1 MTQQVQLNPKALD
14 NKRLQI
20 DNKNQTQSQQMSGA
34 SVQSSIV
41 NTINTI
47 IGAGMLVLPYAFR
60 TDGIFI
66 GSFIL
71 IFAALTSGFGM
82 YLQGVSSKFL
92 PESTASFFTV
102 CMITYPHLSVLFDL
116 SIALQCF
123 GVGISYVVLTG
134 DLMPLVF
141 PFGDDWS
148 DASVR
153 NFYILTSCFL
163 TVPLC
168 YLRRLDSLKYT
179 SVLCLI
185 AIAYLV
191 LLVYWFFFV
200 GLATDFTN
208 IPVEKHG
215 DVSIWKP
222 ESVKSIFKTLGII
235 VLAYTCPNQFSI
247 VGELERPT
255 LGRIYKIV
263 FISMSITTLLFWT
276 VALFGYLTFGNYISG
291 NILLVFDDSLGVR
304 LGRGLLVLMVLLS
317 YPLMFHPARISFN
330 NIYHWFQISYF
341 SQNGGNGYN
350 KLNGQESQPLIGT
363 NGSATH
369 LEPEQA
375 NVTVIPD
382 SSAQVVEEETVPL
395 PQTRFIILSTIM
407 LISSYL
413 IAYYLKSF
421 EFILSIVGA
430 TGGVMISFV
439 LPGCYGFK
447 LIATQDES
455 MQAELIKHS
464 PQEANNFIFR
474 NKTVKFASLFLAIW
488 GIFTMIVCLW
498 STISE

>member
-1 MTQQVQLNPKALD
+1 
-14 NKRLQI
+14 
-20 DNKNQTQSQQMSGA
+20 MSGA

-92 PESTASFFTV
+92 PESTATFFTV

-123 GVGISYVVLTG
+123 GVGVSYVVLTG

-153 NFYILTSCFL
+153 NFYILASCFL

-168 YLRRLDSLKYT
+168 YLRKLDSLKYT
-179 SVLCLI
+179 SVLCLV

-200 GLATDFTN
+200 GLTTDFTN

-215 DVSIWKP
+215 HISIWKP
-222 ESVKSIFKTLGII
+222 ESLKSIFKTLGVI

-276 VALFGYLTFGNYISG
+276 VALFGYLTYGNYIAG
-291 NILLVFDDSLGVR
+291 NILLVFDDSFAVR
-304 LGRGLLVLMVLLS
+304 LE
-317 YPLMFHPARISFN
+317 Y
-330 NIYHWFQISYF
+330 
-341 SQNGGNGYN
+341 
-350 KLNGQESQPLIGT
+350 
-363 NGSATH
+363 
-369 LEPEQA
+369 
-375 NVTVIPD
+375 
-382 SSAQVVEEETVPL
+382 
-395 PQTRFIILSTIM
+395 
-407 LISSYL
+407 
-413 IAYYLKSF
+413 
-421 EFILSIVGA
+421 LSITSIIGSKSI
-430 TGGVMISFV
+430 IS
-439 LPGCYGFK
+439 L
-447 LIATQDES
+447 
-455 MQAELIKHS
+455 
-464 PQEANNFIFR
+464 
-474 NKTVKFASLFLAIW
+474 KTVTATTNWLVKNLNH
-488 GIFTMIVCLW
+488 
-498 STISE
+498 